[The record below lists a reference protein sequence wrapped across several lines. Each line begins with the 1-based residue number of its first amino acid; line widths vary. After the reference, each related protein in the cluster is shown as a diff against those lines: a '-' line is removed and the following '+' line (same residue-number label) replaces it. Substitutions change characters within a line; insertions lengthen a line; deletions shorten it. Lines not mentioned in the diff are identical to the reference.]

1 MPADARCDMSGGTTI
16 QAPDSD
22 SGTLAVIG
30 AGCWGTTLASLQA
43 DNFSRVN
50 LFTPEKDVCEEIARF
65 HTNER
70 YVDDFLIPANV
81 MPTTALE
88 HALDMA
94 SMAIVAVPS
103 HAVRAVA
110 SDFKGLFA
118 DRLPVVLAT
127 KGLEKNTGLLSIE
140 VWRQET
146 GPAPKRGGRDPM
158 VLSGPNLAAEICRG
172 MPAVSMVAGH
182 NDSMVGR
189 AVAMLA
195 HPLLTLEEHHDPLGA
210 QAAGAL
216 KNVYAVGCGMA
227 RGLGWG
233 DNVIATLVW
242 RGLEE
247 TARFAEKIGG
257 DPAVMMTPA
266 GVGDF
271 VATCSSPLSRNHDL
285 GRIIACHKQGNE
297 EVRGVREGAQTA
309 QEALR
314 RCRALGLELR
324 LLETVWSVM
333 SGLEQ
338 PRAIIEAACGARRR
352 PDAAGHRNHA
362 GHTEPWSP
370 GLGLR
375 PEMGVA
381 SE

>member
-1 MPADARCDMSGGTTI
+1 MSGGTTT
-16 QAPDSD
+16 QTRESD

-50 LFTPEKDVCEEIARF
+50 LFTPEVDVCEEIARF

-70 YVDDFLIPANV
+70 YMDDLIVPANV
-81 MPTTALE
+81 MPTTVLE
-88 HALDMA
+88 HALDRA

-110 SDFKGLFA
+110 ADFKGLFA

-127 KGLEKNTGLLSIE
+127 KGLEKNTGLLSLE

-146 GPAPKRGGRDPM
+146 GPATKRGGRDPM
-158 VLSGPNLAAEICRG
+158 VLSGPNLAAEIYRG

-182 NDSMVGR
+182 NASMVAR
-189 AVAMLA
+189 AVDALT
-195 HPLLTLEEHHDPLGA
+195 HPLLTLESHHDPLGA

-227 RGLGWG
+227 HGLGWG

-247 TARFAEKIGG
+247 TARFVEKVGG

-271 VATCSSPLSRNHDL
+271 VATCNSPLSRNHDL
-285 GRIIACHKQGNE
+285 GRIIACRSQGSE

-333 SGLEQ
+333 SGLER

-352 PDAAGHRNHA
+352 ADAAGMRNRA
-362 GHTEPWSP
+362 GQAEPWSG

>member
-1 MPADARCDMSGGTTI
+1 MSGGTTI
-16 QAPDSD
+16 QIDGGS
-22 SGTLAVIG
+22 SITLAVIG
-30 AGCWGTTLASLQA
+30 AGCWGTTLAALQA

-50 LFTPEKDVCEEIARF
+50 LYTPERDVCEEIARF
-65 HTNER
+65 HSNER
-70 YVDDFLIPANV
+70 YIDDFLIPANV
-81 MPTTALE
+81 MPTTSLE
-88 HALDMA
+88 RALDRA
-94 SMAIVAVPS
+94 SMALVVVPS

-110 SDFKGLFA
+110 RDFKGLFA

-127 KGLEKNTGLLSIE
+127 KGLEKSTGLLSLE

-146 GPAPKRGGRDPM
+146 GPAGRRGGRDPM

-172 MPAVSMVAGH
+172 MPAVSMVAGQ
-182 NDSMVGR
+182 DASLVR
-189 AVAMLA
+189 RTVAMLS
-195 HPLLTLEEHHDPLGA
+195 HPLLSLIAHHDPLGA

-216 KNVYAVGCGMA
+216 KNVYAVGCGIA

-233 DNVIATLVW
+233 DNVMATLVW

-247 TARFAEKIGG
+247 TARFVEKIGG
-257 DPAVMMTPA
+257 DPAVMLTPA

-271 VATCSSPLSRNHDL
+271 VATCGSPLSRNHDL
-285 GRIIACHKQGNE
+285 GRIIACYSQANE

-314 RCRALGLELR
+314 RCWALGLELQ
-324 LLETVWSVM
+324 LLKTVWSVM

-338 PRAIIEAACGARRR
+338 PRAIIEAACGALR
-352 PDAAGHRNHA
+352 PEADAAGLRNHTRRA
-362 GHTEPWSP
+362 EPWAP